1 MRNMDNSAN
10 EFVRHEAC
18 PSCSSS
24 DAFAIYTDGGGY
36 CFSCGHWQKG
46 DSESPTNRIKGAR

>member
-1 MRNMDNSAN
+1 MSLLQQ
-10 EFVRHEAC
+10 F
-18 PSCSSS
+18 

-46 DSESPTNRIKGAR
+46 DSESPVQPYQGRSVA